1 MFEGVFHGRPVA
13 VKRLL
18 KQFYDLAA
26 NEKDILILSDEN
38 PNLIR
43 LFAMEEDKQFVY
55 LALERCQTSLASLM
69 ASAGEPML
77 MCAISFQHTNKGIL
91 WYRIYNMVWNA
102 KPCLEH
108 IVCAKN

>member
-1 MFEGVFHGRPVA
+1 MHPGTVVFEGVFHGRSVA

-43 LFAMEEDKQFVY
+43 LYAMEEDDQFVY
-55 LALERCQTSLASLM
+55 LALERCQASLASLM
-69 ASAGEPML
+69 ATRGML
-77 MCAISFQHTNKGIL
+77 MCFVSCSL
-91 WYRIYNMVWNA
+91 LMWWVWMMDY
-102 KPCLEH
+102 CT
-108 IVCAKN
+108 

>member
-43 LFAMEEDKQFVY
+43 LYAMEEDKQFVY

-69 ASAGEPML
+69 ASAGG
-77 MCAISFQHTNKGIL
+77 S
-91 WYRIYNMVWNA
+91 A
-102 KPCLEH
+102 KPNAVFWQTRKKAL
-108 IVCAKN
+108 